1 MSDTNI
7 LAAKRIVVT
16 RAPEQAH
23 ELVHALVA
31 MGAEVLLLPTVGFA
45 PAENNDSL
53 DAALRSLDD
62 FDAVLLTS
70 QNAVRF
76 VIARW
81 HALGMGAEL
90 GASRKQFVAAVGA
103 ATAEAAKREGL
114 RVDYT
119 AKNQTGEALVQELL
133 EELRG
138 SLARSNVLLPRS
150 DRADKR
156 LPKTLE
162 AAGARVTEV
171 VAYRTLAPEA
181 LDPAILESVR
191 RAEVDAIVFASP
203 SSFHNLCDSIDAGEL
218 AALSTRVQFAA
229 IGPTTA
235 QALRQAG
242 ARVEIEANE
251 SSGAGLADSIAK
263 YYQRQPARA
272 QAQAQAKVKGQ

>member
-1 MSDTNI
+1 MTDNKI

-23 ELVHALVA
+23 ELVHALVG

-45 PAENNDSL
+45 PAENNDAL
-53 DAALRSLDD
+53 DAALHSLDE
-62 FDAVLLTS
+62 FDTVLLTS

-76 VIARW
+76 VVARW
-81 HALGMGAEL
+81 QALGMGAEL

-103 ATAEAAKREGL
+103 ATAEAAKQEGL
-114 RVDYT
+114 RVDHV
-119 AKNQTGEALVQELL
+119 AKNSTGESLA
-133 EELRG
+133 EELRT
-138 SLARSNVLLPRS
+138 SLAGRHVLMPRS

-181 LDPAILESVR
+181 LDPAILDSIR
-191 RAEVDAIVFASP
+191 RADVDAVVFASP

-218 AALSTRVQFAA
+218 AELSSRIQFAA

-251 SSGAGLADSIAK
+251 SSAAGLADSIAK
-263 YYQRQPARA
+263 YYQRRPAADPA
-272 QAQAQAKVKGQ
+272 QSKVKAQ

>member
-1 MSDTNI
+1 MSDNKV

-23 ELVHALVA
+23 ELVHALVG

-45 PAENNDSL
+45 PAENNDGL
-53 DAALRSLDD
+53 DAALHALDA
-62 FDAVLLTS
+62 FDLVLLTS

-76 VIARW
+76 MVARW

-90 GASRKQFVAAVGA
+90 GASRKQFIAVVGA
-103 ATAEAAKREGL
+103 ATAEAAIIEGMS
-114 RVDYT
+114 VDHV
-119 AKNQTGEALVQELL
+119 AKNSTGESLV
-133 EELRG
+133 EELRT
-138 SLARSNVLLPRS
+138 SLAGRHVLMPRS

-181 LDPAILESVR
+181 LDPGIVNSIR
-191 RAEVDAIVFASP
+191 RAEVHAIVFASP
-203 SSFHNLCDSIDAGEL
+203 SSFHNLCDSIDAAEL
-218 AALSTRVQFAA
+218 ATLSTRIQFAA

-235 QALRQAG
+235 QALREAG

-251 SSGAGLADSIAK
+251 SSAAGLADSIAK
-263 YYQRQPARA
+263 YYQRRPAA
-272 QAQAQAKVKGQ
+272 ANATAKGR